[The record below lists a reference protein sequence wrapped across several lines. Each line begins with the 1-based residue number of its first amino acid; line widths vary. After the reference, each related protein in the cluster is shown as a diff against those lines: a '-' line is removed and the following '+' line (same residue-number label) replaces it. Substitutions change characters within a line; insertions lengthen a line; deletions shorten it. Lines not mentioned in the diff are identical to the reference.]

1 MKTQL
6 QMFYDSQQSNA
17 RKYHAFL
24 LMALD
29 PVEPLT
35 KRDLVA
41 GWRAT
46 SAPTNP
52 TDDCGLSPHEIP
64 KV

>member
-24 LMALD
+24 MMALD
-29 PVEPLT
+29 PIEPLT

-41 GWRAT
+41 NIQRNPSTWKCFEGWLEGDKL
-46 SAPTNP
+46 P
-52 TDDCGLSPHEIP
+52 D
-64 KV
+64 